1 MRIDAESLTLHL
13 GGRKVLDSV
22 SLSLGGGEL
31 VGLVGPNGAGKT
43 SLLRALA
50 LLVEPTSGQVTYDGA
65 AAESV
70 PGQER
75 ACEIAYLAQ
84 NAPVHW
90 PLTVER
96 IVELGRLPHRGR
108 FDAARDAEAVNAA
121 LRAAGAE
128 DLRHR
133 TADTLSGGER
143 TRVLLARALAV
154 EAPILLADEPGQALD
169 PYHQLGMMELLQTQA
184 RNGTGVLVV
193 LHDLALA
200 CRYCDRLVLLAEG
213 RKIGDGNPREVL
225 NDRDLE
231 RAYRIKALR
240 GSHEGR
246 FFVLPWS
253 KIGPPTEDAPQ

>member
-13 GGRKVLDSV
+13 GGRRVLDGV

-43 SLLRALA
+43 SLLRVLA
-50 LLVEPTSGQVTYDGA
+50 MLAEPTSGQVTYDGTP
-65 AAESV
+65 AESV
-70 PGQER
+70 PGEER

-90 PLTVER
+90 PLTVEH
-96 IVELGRLPHRGR
+96 IVGLGRLPFRSRSDPGR
-108 FDAARDAEAVNAA
+108 DRRAVDAA
-121 LRAAGAE
+121 LQAAGA
-128 DLRHR
+128 DGLRHR
-133 TADTLSGGER
+133 TAETLSGGER

-154 EAPILLADEPGQALD
+154 EAPILLADEPNQALD
-169 PYHQLGMMELLQTQA
+169 PYHQLAIMELLQAQA
-184 RNGTGVLVV
+184 RGGTGVLVV

-200 CRYCDRLVLLAEG
+200 CRFCDRLVLLSDG

-225 NDRDLE
+225 NARDLE
-231 RAYRIKALR
+231 RAYGIRALH

-253 KIGPPTEDAPQ
+253 KASPPGERS